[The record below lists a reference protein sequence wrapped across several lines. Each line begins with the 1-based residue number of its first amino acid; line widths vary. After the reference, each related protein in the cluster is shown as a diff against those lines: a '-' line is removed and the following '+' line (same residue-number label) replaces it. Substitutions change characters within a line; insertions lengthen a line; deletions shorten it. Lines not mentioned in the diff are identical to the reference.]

1 MPDISNTPNMQPA
14 SGSQFVPAVQP
25 VAGGQPVA
33 DAQSVAG
40 GQPVA
45 DAQSVAGGQPVAGG
59 QSVPAAQPV
68 AGTQP
73 AQSAQPAQGYA
84 AAAYPAYSQSA
95 YQAAPQQSAYQAAP
109 QQRAYQQSAYPQG
122 VYPQGAQGMQSPQGM
137 QGARAQ
143 GGYQGSRSQVAQS
156 QNARSQASRGQAG
169 RGQASRGQ
177 AWPQPNNTTL
187 PQNIEAEQTVLSA
200 CLLSL
205 GVFEEVVQKLKPE
218 SFFRPAHRIIFET
231 MREMTSKSIPIDV
244 ISVADQL
251 TAKNQL
257 EAVGGQAYLLELT
270 DNTFALTNW
279 NHHADIVARDAIR
292 RDLLYASASISALAY
307 DSPADTT
314 ELIGKAEASLFGVTE
329 QRVASTFKSIV
340 ELVEQTNNEIAD
352 MANRDT
358 AIQGV
363 QTGFIDVD
371 KLFCGLRG
379 GDLIILAARPAVGKT
394 SFAMNLAA
402 NAAKIGSTVVLFSLE
417 MSSVQITQRIIASEA
432 QVPLHRLR
440 SGQLSEADMLAIV
453 NAEAGL
459 TAKNTLYIDDSPSL
473 TITELRTKA
482 RRLFRDVKSG
492 LIIVDYLQLMQPLIP
507 RPNARQVEVA
517 EISRGLKVLAKEL
530 DVPLIALSQLS
541 RSIDQR
547 GDKRPML
554 SDLRESGSIEQDADI
569 VMFLDRSTSE
579 AEAES
584 DKRPD
589 LGEAELIVAK
599 HRNGPTRDI
608 KLAFN
613 GDYTKFTDYFDDSSY
628 GGYAE

>member
-25 VAGGQPVA
+25 VA
-33 DAQSVAG
+33 DAQS
-40 GQPVA
+40 
-45 DAQSVAGGQPVAGG
+45 VAGG

-84 AAAYPAYSQSA
+84 AAAYPAYSQGA
-95 YQAAPQQSAYQAAP
+95 YQAVPQQSAYQAAP

-122 VYPQGAQGMQSPQGM
+122 VYPQGAQGMQSPSPQGM

-143 GGYQGSRSQVAQS
+143 GGYQGNRLQIAQS
-156 QNARSQASRGQAG
+156 QNARSQASRGQA
-169 RGQASRGQ
+169 SRGQ
-177 AWPQPNNTTL
+177 AWPQATNTTL

-459 TAKNTLYIDDSPSL
+459 TANNTLYIDDSPSL

-482 RRLFRDVKSG
+482 RRLFRDVKNG
-492 LIIVDYLQLMQPLIP
+492 LIIVDYLQLMQPVIP

-530 DVPLIALSQLS
+530 DIPIIALSQLS

-608 KLAFN
+608 KLTFV
-613 GDYTKFTDYFDDSSY
+613 GEYTKFTNYFDDSSY

>member
-25 VAGGQPVA
+25 VA
-33 DAQSVAG
+33 DAQS
-40 GQPVA
+40 
-45 DAQSVAGGQPVAGG
+45 VAGG

-73 AQSAQPAQGYA
+73 AHSAQPAQGYA
-84 AAAYPAYSQSA
+84 AAAYPAYSQGA

-122 VYPQGAQGMQSPQGM
+122 VYPQGAQGMQSPSPQGM

-143 GGYQGSRSQVAQS
+143 GGYQGNRLQIAQS
-156 QNARSQASRGQAG
+156 QNARSQAG

-177 AWPQPNNTTL
+177 AWPQATNTTL

-459 TAKNTLYIDDSPSL
+459 TANNTLYIDDSPSL

-482 RRLFRDVKSG
+482 RRLFRDVKNG
-492 LIIVDYLQLMQPLIP
+492 LIIVDYLQLMQPVIP

-530 DVPLIALSQLS
+530 DIPIIALSQLS
-541 RSIDQR
+541 RSIDTR

-608 KLAFN
+608 KLTFV
-613 GDYTKFTDYFDDSSY
+613 GEYTKFTNYFDDSSY

>member
-14 SGSQFVPAVQP
+14 SGSQFVPAVQ
-25 VAGGQPVA
+25 
-33 DAQSVAG
+33 S
-40 GQPVA
+40 VA

-84 AAAYPAYSQSA
+84 AAAYPVYSQG
-95 YQAAPQQSAYQAAP
+95 AYQAAP

-122 VYPQGAQGMQSPQGM
+122 VSPQGAQGMQSPSSQGM

-143 GGYQGSRSQVAQS
+143 GGYQGNRS
-156 QNARSQASRGQAG
+156 QNARSQAG
-169 RGQASRGQ
+169 RGQ
-177 AWPQPNNTTL
+177 AWPQATNTTL

-482 RRLFRDVKSG
+482 RRLFRDVKNG

>member
-25 VAGGQPVA
+25 VA
-33 DAQSVAG
+33 DAQS
-40 GQPVA
+40 
-45 DAQSVAGGQPVAGG
+45 VAGG

-73 AQSAQPAQGYA
+73 AHSAQPAQGYA
-84 AAAYPAYSQSA
+84 AAAYPAYSQGA

-122 VYPQGAQGMQSPQGM
+122 VYPQGAQGMQSPSPQGM

-143 GGYQGSRSQVAQS
+143 GGHQGNRLQIAQS
-156 QNARSQASRGQAG
+156 QNARSQASRGQA
-169 RGQASRGQ
+169 SRGQ
-177 AWPQPNNTTL
+177 VWPQATNTTL

-459 TAKNTLYIDDSPSL
+459 TANNTLYIDDSPSL

-482 RRLFRDVKSG
+482 RRLFRDVKNG
-492 LIIVDYLQLMQPLIP
+492 LIIVDYLQLMQPVIP

-530 DVPLIALSQLS
+530 DIPIIALSQLS
-541 RSIDQR
+541 RSIDTR

-608 KLAFN
+608 KLTFV
-613 GDYTKFTDYFDDSSY
+613 GEYTKFTNYFDDSSY

>member
-25 VAGGQPVA
+25 VA
-33 DAQSVAG
+33 
-40 GQPVA
+40 

-59 QSVPAAQPV
+59 QSVSAAQPV

-84 AAAYPAYSQSA
+84 NAAYPAYSQGA
-95 YQAAPQQSAYQAAP
+95 YQAVPQQSAYQAAP

-122 VYPQGAQGMQSPQGM
+122 VYPQGAQGMQSSQGM

-143 GGYQGSRSQVAQS
+143 GGYQGNRS
-156 QNARSQASRGQAG
+156 QNARSQAG

-177 AWPQPNNTTL
+177 AWPQATNTTL

-482 RRLFRDVKSG
+482 RRLFRDVKNG

-608 KLAFN
+608 KLAFV
-613 GDYTKFTDYFDDSSY
+613 GEYTKFTNYFDDSSY

>member
-25 VAGGQPVA
+25 VA
-33 DAQSVAG
+33 
-40 GQPVA
+40 

-59 QSVPAAQPV
+59 QSVSAAQPV

-84 AAAYPAYSQSA
+84 NAAYPAYSQGA
-95 YQAAPQQSAYQAAP
+95 YQAVPQQSAYQAAP

-137 QGARAQ
+137 QGARTQ
-143 GGYQGSRSQVAQS
+143 GGYQSNRS
-156 QNARSQASRGQAG
+156 QNARSQAG

-177 AWPQPNNTTL
+177 AWPQATNTTL

-482 RRLFRDVKSG
+482 RRLFRDVKNG

>member
-25 VAGGQPVA
+25 VA
-33 DAQSVAG
+33 DAQS
-40 GQPVA
+40 
-45 DAQSVAGGQPVAGG
+45 VAGG

-84 AAAYPAYSQSA
+84 AAAYPAYSQGA
-95 YQAAPQQSAYQAAP
+95 YQAVPQQSAYQAAP

-122 VYPQGAQGMQSPQGM
+122 VYPQGAPGMQSPSPQGM

-143 GGYQGSRSQVAQS
+143 GGYQGNRLQIARS
-156 QNARSQASRGQAG
+156 QNARSQASRGQA
-169 RGQASRGQ
+169 SRGQ
-177 AWPQPNNTTL
+177 VWPQTTNTTL

>member
-14 SGSQFVPAVQP
+14 SGSQFVPAVQ
-25 VAGGQPVA
+25 
-33 DAQSVAG
+33 S
-40 GQPVA
+40 VA

-59 QSVPAAQPV
+59 QFVPTAQPV

-84 AAAYPAYSQSA
+84 NAAYPAYSQGA
-95 YQAAPQQSAYQAAP
+95 YQAVPQQSAYQAAP

-122 VYPQGAQGMQSPQGM
+122 VYPQGAQGMQSPSPQGMQSSQGM

-143 GGYQGSRSQVAQS
+143 GGYQGNRS
-156 QNARSQASRGQAG
+156 QNARSQAGRGQAG

-177 AWPQPNNTTL
+177 AWPQATNTTL

-459 TAKNTLYIDDSPSL
+459 TANNTLYIDDSPSL

-482 RRLFRDVKSG
+482 RRLFRDVKNG
-492 LIIVDYLQLMQPLIP
+492 LIIVDYLQLMQPVIP

-530 DVPLIALSQLS
+530 DIPIIALSQLS

-608 KLAFN
+608 KLTFV
-613 GDYTKFTDYFDDSSY
+613 GEYTKFTNYFDDSSY

>member
-1 MPDISNTPNMQPA
+1 M
-14 SGSQFVPAVQP
+14 
-25 VAGGQPVA
+25 
-33 DAQSVAG
+33 
-40 GQPVA
+40 
-45 DAQSVAGGQPVAGG
+45 
-59 QSVPAAQPV
+59 
-68 AGTQP
+68 
-73 AQSAQPAQGYA
+73 
-84 AAAYPAYSQSA
+84 
-95 YQAAPQQSAYQAAP
+95 
-109 QQRAYQQSAYPQG
+109 
-122 VYPQGAQGMQSPQGM
+122 
-137 QGARAQ
+137 
-143 GGYQGSRSQVAQS
+143 
-156 QNARSQASRGQAG
+156 
-169 RGQASRGQ
+169 
-177 AWPQPNNTTL
+177 
-187 PQNIEAEQTVLSA
+187 
-200 CLLSL
+200 LSL

-459 TAKNTLYIDDSPSL
+459 TANNTLYIDDSPSL

-482 RRLFRDVKSG
+482 RRLFRDVKNG
-492 LIIVDYLQLMQPLIP
+492 LIIVDYLQLMQPVIP

-530 DVPLIALSQLS
+530 DIPIIALSQLS

-608 KLAFN
+608 KLTFV
-613 GDYTKFTDYFDDSSY
+613 GEYTKFTNYFDDSSY

>member
-14 SGSQFVPAVQP
+14 SGSQFVPAVQ
-25 VAGGQPVA
+25 
-33 DAQSVAG
+33 S
-40 GQPVA
+40 VA

-59 QSVPAAQPV
+59 QSVPTAQPV

-84 AAAYPAYSQSA
+84 NAAYPAYSQGA
-95 YQAAPQQSAYQAAP
+95 YQAVPQQSAYQAAP

-122 VYPQGAQGMQSPQGM
+122 VYPQGAQGMQSPSPQGMQSSQGM

-143 GGYQGSRSQVAQS
+143 GGYQGNRS
-156 QNARSQASRGQAG
+156 QNARSQAG

-482 RRLFRDVKSG
+482 RRLFRDVKNG

>member
-25 VAGGQPVA
+25 VA
-33 DAQSVAG
+33 DAQS
-40 GQPVA
+40 
-45 DAQSVAGGQPVAGG
+45 VAGG

-84 AAAYPAYSQSA
+84 AAAYPAYSQGA
-95 YQAAPQQSAYQAAP
+95 YQAVPQQSAYQAAP

-122 VYPQGAQGMQSPQGM
+122 VYPQGAQGMQSPSSQGM

-143 GGYQGSRSQVAQS
+143 GGYQGNRS
-156 QNARSQASRGQAG
+156 QNARSQAG

-177 AWPQPNNTTL
+177 AWPQATNTTL

-402 NAAKIGSTVVLFSLE
+402 NTAKIGSTVVLFSLE

-459 TAKNTLYIDDSPSL
+459 TANNTLYIDDSPSL

-482 RRLFRDVKSG
+482 RRLFRDVKNG
-492 LIIVDYLQLMQPLIP
+492 LIIVDYLQLMQPVIP

-530 DVPLIALSQLS
+530 DIPIIALSQLS
-541 RSIDQR
+541 RSIDTR

-599 HRNGPTRDI
+599 HRNGPTRE
-608 KLAFN
+608 
-613 GDYTKFTDYFDDSSY
+613 Y
-628 GGYAE
+628 